1 MWFWVKHLTAAVV
14 LLGLAFVLLFKPE
27 LINFNPEP
35 AADAKKPV
43 KTSASK
49 EFTNFYEQLRYSLDA
64 TVDSSKEY
72 VIKLQDTSDSLTS
85 TLVSRTNTV
94 PALDGNWQG
103 SETNRQF
110 TTGSK
115 IRDQMAGFASA
126 EGIELIWTLPK
137 DYVVKHYFE
146 SGGDYLS
153 SLKDI
158 VTAISP
164 DFETPLLAYFCP
176 KERAAVVT
184 DKPNP
189 FLQENCRLINGEKQQ
204 LRALPSAN

>member
-1 MWFWVKHLTAAVV
+1 MWFWIKHLSAAIV
-14 LLGLAFVLLFKPE
+14 LLGLAFVLLVKPE
-27 LINFNPEP
+27 LINFNPE
-35 AADAKKPV
+35 AVVEKKPV
-43 KTSASK
+43 KASASK
-49 EFTNFYEQLRYSLDA
+49 EFTDFYEQLRYSLDA
-64 TVDSSKEY
+64 TADSSKEY
-72 VIKLQDTSDSLTS
+72 VIKLKDTSDSLTS

-94 PALDGNWQG
+94 PPLERSWQG
-103 SETNRQF
+103 STTNRQF

-115 IRDQMAGFASA
+115 VRDQMAGFANS
-126 EGIELIWTLPK
+126 EGIELIWTLPR

-158 VTAISP
+158 VSAISP

-184 DKPNP
+184 DKPNS
-189 FLQENCRLINGEKQQ
+189 FLEENCRLINGEKQQ

>member
-1 MWFWVKHLTAAVV
+1 MWFWIKHLTAAVV

-27 LINFNPEP
+27 LIHFNPD
-35 AADAKKPV
+35 AAVDPKKPA
-43 KTSASK
+43 KTSAAK

-64 TVDSSKEY
+64 TADSSKEY
-72 VIKLQDTSDSLTS
+72 VIKLKDTSDSLTS
-85 TLVSRTNTV
+85 TLASRTNTV

-103 SETNRQF
+103 SATNRQF

-115 IRDQMAGFASA
+115 IRDQMAGFAND

-158 VTAISP
+158 VSAISP

-189 FLQENCRLINGEKQQ
+189 FLQDNCRLINGEKQQ

>member
-1 MWFWVKHLTAAVV
+1 MWFWIKHLMAAVV

-27 LINFNPEP
+27 LIHFNPD
-35 AADAKKPV
+35 AAVDPKKTA
-43 KTSASK
+43 KTSAAK

-72 VIKLQDTSDSLTS
+72 VIKLKDTSDSLTS
-85 TLVSRTNTV
+85 TLASRTNTV

-115 IRDQMAGFASA
+115 IRDQMAGFATA

-158 VTAISP
+158 VAAISP

-189 FLQENCRLINGEKQQ
+189 FLQDNCRLINGEKQQ

>member
-1 MWFWVKHLTAAVV
+1 MWFWIKHLTAAIV

-27 LINFNPEP
+27 LINFNPD
-35 AADAKKPV
+35 AAVDPKKTA
-43 KTSASK
+43 KTSAAK

-72 VIKLQDTSDSLTS
+72 VIKLKDTSDSLTS
-85 TLVSRTNTV
+85 TLASRTNTV

-115 IRDQMAGFASA
+115 IRDQMAGFATA

-158 VTAISP
+158 VAAISP

>member
-1 MWFWVKHLTAAVV
+1 MWFWVKHLTAAIV

-27 LINFNPEP
+27 LINFNPD
-35 AADAKKPV
+35 AAVDPKKQAKQ
-43 KTSASK
+43 TAAM

-72 VIKLQDTSDSLTS
+72 VIKLKDTSDSLTS
-85 TLVSRTNTV
+85 TLASRTNTV

-115 IRDQMAGFASA
+115 IRDQMAGFATA

-158 VTAISP
+158 VAAISP

>member
-1 MWFWVKHLTAAVV
+1 MWFWIKHLTAAIV

-27 LINFNPEP
+27 LINFNPD
-35 AADAKKPV
+35 AAVDPKKAA
-43 KTSASK
+43 KTSAAK

-72 VIKLQDTSDSLTS
+72 VIKLKDTSDSLTS
-85 TLVSRTNTV
+85 TLASRTNTV

-115 IRDQMAGFASA
+115 IRDQMAGFANA

-158 VTAISP
+158 VAAISP

-189 FLQENCRLINGEKQQ
+189 FLQDNCRLINGEKQQ

>member
-1 MWFWVKHLTAAVV
+1 
-14 LLGLAFVLLFKPE
+14 
-27 LINFNPEP
+27 
-35 AADAKKPV
+35 
-43 KTSASK
+43 
-49 EFTNFYEQLRYSLDA
+49 
-64 TVDSSKEY
+64 
-72 VIKLQDTSDSLTS
+72 
-85 TLVSRTNTV
+85 
-94 PALDGNWQG
+94 
-103 SETNRQF
+103 
-110 TTGSK
+110 
-115 IRDQMAGFASA
+115 MAGFANA

-158 VTAISP
+158 VAAISP

-189 FLQENCRLINGEKQQ
+189 FLQDNCRLINGEKQQ

>member
-1 MWFWVKHLTAAVV
+1 M
-14 LLGLAFVLLFKPE
+14 GLAFVLLFKPE

-35 AADAKKPV
+35 AADPKKPV